1 MTRDPAVFLTAQ
13 VDSENN
19 REVVKKKTKK
29 VANAQCS
36 APQEPRLIG
45 RCNYADFTP
54 LSKILAHPPNKID
67 AG

>member
-13 VDSENN
+13 VASENN
-19 REVVKKKTKK
+19 REVVKKEKEKK

-54 LSKILAHPPNKID
+54 LSQILAHPPNKK
-67 AG
+67 